1 VSPSKTGNSRWP
13 EIATLIIALA
23 IFAFC
28 TTAVWVGIHW
38 LPIESAIG
46 VGILMLG
53 VLAVVLLLPAWFVMR
68 VIAEG
73 RHESQP

>member
-1 VSPSKTGNSRWP
+1 
-13 EIATLIIALA
+13 
-23 IFAFC
+23 
-28 TTAVWVGIHW
+28 